1 MKKFN
6 FKEYRKLKKSN
17 IPYLVR
23 VDPMIVDRGVHDI
36 YLFKA
41 SDLRSI
47 IAIKN
52 IFGNI
57 AVTHVQESD
66 DRLYQMASG
75 MAYGINFL
83 IA

>member
-1 MKKFN
+1 M
-6 FKEYRKLKKSN
+6 
-17 IPYLVR
+17 V
-23 VDPMIVDRGVHDI
+23 VDRRIQDI

-41 SDLRSI
+41 SDIQSV

-57 AVTHVQESD
+57 AVTHVQKSD
-66 DRLYQMASG
+66 NKLYEMVSG
-75 MAYGINFL
+75 VAYGYNFL

>member
-1 MKKFN
+1 MRKFN
-6 FKEYRKLKKSN
+6 FKEYRKLRKSN

-23 VDPMIVDRGVHDI
+23 VDPMIVDRGVQDI

-41 SDLRSI
+41 SDLRSVV
-47 IAIKN
+47 AIKN

-57 AVTHVQESD
+57 AVTHVQKSD
-66 DRLYQMASG
+66 DKLYEMASG
-75 MAYGINFL
+75 VAYGINFL